1 VELRLRLLW
10 FGATQQCREL
20 SPGATG
26 ERPGYNW
33 RAERAANDFAASL
46 LMPASMVKREFT
58 RTSDVGTLASRFNV
72 SPAAMSFR
80 LINLRL
86 QA

>member
-1 VELRLRLLW
+1 MVPASELLV
-10 FGATQQCREL
+10 GL
-20 SPGATG
+20 SAD
-26 ERPGYNW
+26 EVRADVDVVNEADW

-58 RTSDVGTLASRFNV
+58 RTSDVRTLASRFNV

-80 LINLRL
+80 LSNLRL
-86 QA
+86 QT